1 MKIPPDLIYPMSSK
15 VVYTTSLKRKSP
27 QRLPKR
33 ASLEPFQVFCTEKR
47 EQLNRENP
55 QLNPSEITSLLSQ
68 MWRSMDVE
76 QKTVYVSITKKYNE
90 HYTDLS
96 LDLLDNKPSQTMT
109 HGICAC
115 PMGVG
120 EIPMFVSRLG
130 PPIGVGVVPRG
141 TVGHSAALASSRL
154 YHILR

>member
-1 MKIPPDLIYPMSSK
+1 MSAK
-15 VVYTTSLKRKSP
+15 VVYATNLKRKSP
-27 QRLPKR
+27 RRLPKR

-55 QLNPSEITSLLSQ
+55 QLTPSEITSLLSQ

-90 HYTDLS
+90 HYTDLNI
-96 LDLLDNKPSQTMT
+96 DLLDSQPSQTMA

-120 EIPMFVSRLG
+120 EIPLFGSRHG

-154 YHILR
+154 YRVLG